1 MKDKYILA
9 LDQGTTS
16 SRAIVFDK
24 KGNIKGM
31 SQEEFAQIYPHPGWV
46 EHEPKEILSSEIA
59 SVFSAVIRAGIT
71 IKDIEAIGITNQRE
85 TTILWDKKTGLPV
98 YNAIVWQ
105 CRRTDEY
112 CKNLSKNIEIDNMI
126 YDKTGLRIDAYF
138 CATKIKWILDN
149 VKEARELLD
158 KHELCFGTI
167 DTYLLWHLTGGKVF
181 ATDYTNA
188 SRTLLFNIHELKWDE
203 DLLKLFDIPREIL
216 PEVYPSGH
224 LYGYTDDDIIG
235 AKIPITGI
243 VGDQQGALFGQLC
256 VNKGDIKNTFGTGC
270 FMLMNTGNEALRSK
284 HGLITT
290 LAASVEGEKPN
301 YALEGS
307 VFIGGAAVKWLR
319 DELRLFKDLSETE
332 TYSLKIKDTDGVYV
346 VPAFTGLGAPY
357 WDGEAR
363 GIIVGITRGTSKE
376 HIIRATMEGIAF
388 QVYDVLKAMEND
400 LDTDIKTLCV
410 DGGASKNNFLMQF
423 EADILAAEV
432 KRPKVVEVTAL
443 GAAYLA
449 GLTIGY
455 WKNFD
460 DIRNNKEIDKIFEPT
475 MSKEERTRR
484 IHGWHKA
491 VRLCLIH
498 ED

>member
-31 SQEEFAQIYPHPGWV
+31 AQEEFMQIYPKPGWV

-59 SVFSAVIRAGIT
+59 SAFSAIIRAGIT
-71 IKDIEAIGITNQRE
+71 VKDIEAIGITNQRE
-85 TTILWDKKTGLPV
+85 TTILWDKKTGTPV

-112 CKNLSKNIEIDNMI
+112 CKELSKNSSIDDMI

-149 VKEARELLD
+149 VPLARELLE
-158 KHELCFGTI
+158 KHELCFGTV
-167 DTYLLWHLTGGKVF
+167 DTYLLWNLTGGEVF

-188 SRTLLFNIHELKWDE
+188 SRTLLFNIHDLKWDD
-203 DLLKLFDIPREIL
+203 DLLNLFGIPKEIL
-216 PEVYPSGH
+216 PEVHPSSY
-224 LYGYTDDDIIG
+224 LYGYTDVELLG
-235 AKIPITGI
+235 AKIPISGI
-243 VGDQQGALFGQLC
+243 VGDQQGSLFGQLC
-256 VNKGDIKNTFGTGC
+256 INKGDIKNTFGTGC
-270 FMLMNTGNEALRSK
+270 FMLMNTGEDCIRSK
-284 HGLITT
+284 HGLLTT
-290 LAASVEGEKPN
+290 LVASLDGEKPN

-307 VFIGGAAVKWLR
+307 VFIGGAAIKWLR

-332 TYSLKIKDTDGVYV
+332 TYSLKIRDTDGVYV

-400 LDTDIKTLCV
+400 LNIDIKTLCV

-449 GLTIGY
+449 GLKIGY
-455 WKNFD
+455 WKNLD
-460 DIRNNKEIDKIFEPT
+460 DIRNNKEIDKVFIPT

>member
-16 SRAIVFDK
+16 SRAIVFNH
-24 KGNIKGM
+24 KGEILGM
-31 SQEEFAQIYPHPGWV
+31 AQEEFNQIYPKPGWV
-46 EHEPKEILSSEIA
+46 EHEPKEILSSELA
-59 SVFSAVIRAGIT
+59 SSLQAVIRAGLT
-71 IKDIEAIGITNQRE
+71 MSDIAAIGITNQRE
-85 TTILWDKKTGLPV
+85 TTILWDKLTGQPV

-112 CKNLSKNIEIDNMI
+112 CKELLKIDGLNEKI
-126 YDKTGLRIDAYF
+126 HEKTGLKIDAYF

-149 VKEARELLD
+149 IPKAKELLS
-158 KHELCFGTI
+158 ENRLLFGTV

-188 SRTLLFNIHELKWDE
+188 SRTLLFNIHELKWDDE
-203 DLLKLFDIPREIL
+203 LLKLFNIPREIL

-224 LYGYTDDDIIG
+224 LYGYTDVALLG

-270 FMLMNTGNEALRSK
+270 FMLMNTGNEIIRSK
-284 HGLITT
+284 HGLLTT
-290 LAASVEGEKPN
+290 LSASLEGEKPN

-400 LDTDIKTLCV
+400 LNIDIKTLCV

-460 DIRNNKEIDKIFEPT
+460 DNRNNKEIDKIFEPT
-475 MSKEERTRR
+475 MTKEERTRR

>member
-1 MKDKYILA
+1 MSEKFILA

-16 SRAIVFDK
+16 SRAIVFDH
-24 KGNIKGM
+24 KGSIRGM
-31 SQEEFAQIYPHPGWV
+31 AQEEFAQIYPKPGWV
-46 EHEPKEILSSEIA
+46 EHEPKEILSSEVA
-59 SVFSAVIRAGIT
+59 SIFSAIIRAGVS

-85 TTILWDKKTGLPV
+85 TTILWDKKTGKPV

-112 CKNLSKNIEIDNMI
+112 CKNLSKNSEIDNMI

-138 CATKIKWILDN
+138 CATKIKWILEN
-149 VKEARELLD
+149 VPEARELLS
-158 KHELCFGTI
+158 KHELCFGTV

-224 LYGYTDDDIIG
+224 LYGYTDDDVIG

-284 HGLITT
+284 HGLLTT

-363 GIIVGITRGTSKE
+363 GIIVCITR
-376 HIIRATMEGIAF
+376 
-388 QVYDVLKAMEND
+388 
-400 LDTDIKTLCV
+400 
-410 DGGASKNNFLMQF
+410 
-423 EADILAAEV
+423 
-432 KRPKVVEVTAL
+432 
-443 GAAYLA
+443 
-449 GLTIGY
+449 
-455 WKNFD
+455 
-460 DIRNNKEIDKIFEPT
+460 
-475 MSKEERTRR
+475 
-484 IHGWHKA
+484 
-491 VRLCLIH
+491 
-498 ED
+498 

>member
-1 MKDKYILA
+1 MSEKFILA

-16 SRAIVFDK
+16 SRAIVFDH
-24 KGNIKGM
+24 KGSIRGM
-31 SQEEFAQIYPHPGWV
+31 AQEEFAQIYPKPGWV
-46 EHEPKEILSSEIA
+46 EHEPKEILSSEVA
-59 SVFSAVIRAGIT
+59 SIFSAIIRAGVS

-85 TTILWDKKTGLPV
+85 TTILWDKKTGKPV

-105 CRRTDEY
+105 CRRTDDY
-112 CKNLSKNIEIDNMI
+112 CKELLKNKDLDDMI
-126 YDKTGLRIDAYF
+126 YNKTGLRVDAYF

-149 VKEARELLD
+149 VKEAQELLKED
-158 KHELCFGTI
+158 RLCFGTV
-167 DTYLLWHLTGGKVF
+167 DCYLLWHLTGGKVF

-188 SRTLLFNIHELKWDE
+188 SRTLLFNIHTLKWDDE
-203 DLLKLFDIPREIL
+203 LLELFGIPLSIL
-216 PEVYPSGH
+216 PRVRPSGFM
-224 LYGYTDDDIIG
+224 YGYTDEELLG
-235 AKIPITGI
+235 AKIPITSI

-256 VNKGDIKNTFGTGC
+256 INKGDIKNTFGTGC
-270 FMLMNTGNEALRSK
+270 FMLMNTGKEMIRSK
-284 HGLITT
+284 HGLLTT
-290 LAASVEGEKPN
+290 LGATLDGDRPDYV
-301 YALEGS
+301 LEGS

-319 DELRLFKDLSETE
+319 DGLRLFTDLSQTE
-332 TYSLKIKDTDGVYV
+332 EYSLKIKDTDGVYV

-376 HIIRATMEGIAF
+376 HIIRATMEGIAY

-400 LDTDIKTLCV
+400 LGIDIKELCV

-423 EADILAAEV
+423 EADILAASV

-449 GLTIGY
+449 GLKIGY
-455 WKNFD
+455 WKSID
-460 DIRNNKEIDKIFEPT
+460 EIKKNKEIDKEFMPT

-491 VRLCLIH
+491 VRLTMIH